1 MNREGMTFEYQTTTL
16 SDHNKPMWKSFNGG
30 KESWHFTTGTFKT
43 AFRMGKDL
51 WYICLFKKEN
61 RRLIPTE
68 QGSVFLEKAQR
79 ILDEQNRTILSM
91 KTVAGAA
98 RQRIRLC
105 TAPNRGA
112 IIYSEVYQRFSR
124 RYPDISLELIERFA
138 SEQPEVIKRG
148 IADIALG
155 AGNISSSVEDIPFA
169 KQELLIALP
178 SSHPLSTRKEV
189 TLSELRDTPF
199 VLQGER
205 HSVRG
210 IADKLFQKAGFDPL
224 VVFESD
230 DVILIDA
237 LIRQSMGAG
246 LVSRIHVKPCEEV
259 RYISLDP
266 PVYQLTHLRYPQG
279 HILTESE
286 RYLAG
291 LLIQHRLSDPG
302 NEPIDSLEL
311 KGFLKTV
318 EEIEKSA
325 PVGPSRLDKDEIIEG
340 SSQADR
346 NRTFINAQ
354 ININKDEKS
363 RKKKRSEDIHLDTR
377 ILEYIVAIADE
388 KGLTQAAERFLLA
401 QPALS
406 RHVRNVED
414 MLGIPLFTREHN
426 RLFPTNAG
434 KVFIN
439 GARNILKLEE
449 EMLTASKN

>member
-1 MNREGMTFEYQTTTL
+1 MNTKQLRYLITINQCGNL
-16 SDHNKPMWKSFNGG
+16 S
-30 KESWHFTTGTFKT
+30 T
-43 AFRMGKDL
+43 AARSLGISQPALSKQL
-51 WYICLFKKEN
+51 SEWERIYGICLFKKEN
-61 RRLIPTE
+61 RRLLPTE

-124 RYPDISLELIERFA
+124 RYPDISLDLIERFA

-266 PVYQLTHLRYPQG
+266 PVYQLTHLRYPKG

-325 PVGPSRLDKDEIIEG
+325 PVGPSRLE
-340 SSQADR
+340 
-346 NRTFINAQ
+346 
-354 ININKDEKS
+354 KDEKN

-426 RLFPTNAG
+426 RLLPTNAG

-449 EMLTASKN
+449 DMFTASKYN

>member
-1 MNREGMTFEYQTTTL
+1 MNTKQLRYLITIKQCGNL
-16 SDHNKPMWKSFNGG
+16 S
-30 KESWHFTTGTFKT
+30 T
-43 AFRMGKDL
+43 AAKILGISQPALSKQLSEWERIYG
-51 WYICLFKKEN
+51 ICLFRKEK
-61 RRLIPTE
+61 RQLLPTE
-68 QGSVFLEKAQR
+68 QGSVFFEKAQR

-124 RYPDISLELIERFA
+124 RYPDIALELIERFA
-138 SEQPEVIKRG
+138 CEQPELIKRG
-148 IADIALG
+148 VADIALG
-155 AGNISSSVEDIPFA
+155 AGSISDLVEDIPFA

-178 SSHPLSTRKEV
+178 SSHPLSSRKEV
-189 TLSELRDTPF
+189 KLSELRDTPF

-210 IADKLFQKAGFDPL
+210 IADKLFRKAGFDPL

-246 LVSRIHVKPCEEV
+246 LVSRIHVKSCEEV

-266 PVYQLTHLRYPQG
+266 PEYQLTHLRYPKG
-279 HILTESE
+279 HVLTEPE

-302 NEPIDSLEL
+302 NEPISSLEL
-311 KGFLKTV
+311 KGFLETV

-325 PVGPSRLDKDEIIEG
+325 PVGPSRLGNYDNAEEAIPDDGK
-340 SSQADR
+340 
-346 NRTFINAQ
+346 RTILNNKKNTA
-354 ININKDEKS
+354 KDEKG
-363 RKKKRSEDIHLDTR
+363 RKRKRSEDIHLDTR

-388 KGLTQAAERFLLA
+388 KGLTQAAERYLLA

-406 RHVRNVED
+406 RHVRNLED

-426 RLFPTNAG
+426 RLLPTNAG

-439 GARNILKLEE
+439 GARNILKLET
-449 EMLTASKN
+449 EMITPSRNE